1 MNTKYILGVP
11 FATHYDNSG
20 LDALVPELW
29 AQESLA
35 ILNPLGL

>member
-1 MNTKYILGVP
+1 MNTKYVLGGP
-11 FATHYDNSG
+11 FVTAYNNS